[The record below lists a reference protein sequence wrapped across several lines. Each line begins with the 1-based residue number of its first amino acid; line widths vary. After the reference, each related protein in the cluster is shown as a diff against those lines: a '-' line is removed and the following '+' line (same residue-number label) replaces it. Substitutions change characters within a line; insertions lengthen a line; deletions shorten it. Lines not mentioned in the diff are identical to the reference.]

1 MRVLATGI
9 TGFAGHHLAADMQA
23 HVHEVTGIVR
33 TDIDEVPPDGVQP
46 VRADITDADAVR
58 GVLQRHAPD
67 WIAHLAGISS
77 VGESFG
83 APLETWRINLWG
95 TLALLE
101 ALRAEGATTRTL
113 AVTSGEIYGRVAL
126 DQLPVTADTAMLPL
140 SPYGASKAAAD
151 LCCAQYHAA
160 YGLPVIRVRAF
171 NHIGPGQDPRFVV
184 PDIARQIAEAE
195 LNGAPEIVIE
205 VGNVETK
212 RDFTD
217 VRDMMRAYVRLME
230 DGVPGTAYVACT
242 GRSLAI
248 RDLIEGLMAHS
259 RIPAS
264 IVTAPGRQR
273 SGEQPDLYG
282 DPTTLHRDT
291 GWTPQHSLE
300 STLADT
306 LDWWRMRVREPG
318 YGR

>member
-1 MRVLATGI
+1 MRVLTTGI
-9 TGFAGHHLAADMQA
+9 TGFAGHHLAAELQA
-23 HVHEVTGIVR
+23 RGHEVIGITR
-33 TDIDEVPPDGVQP
+33 TDIEEIAPNGVRSIP
-46 VRADITDADAVR
+46 ADITDADAVR
-58 GVLQRHAPD
+58 RVVQDTAPE

-101 ALRAEGATTRTL
+101 ALRAEGSTARTL
-113 AVTSGEIYGRVAL
+113 AVTSGEIYGRVDL
-126 DQLPVTADTAMLPL
+126 DNLPVTADTALMPL

-160 YGLPVIRVRAF
+160 YGLPILRVRAF
-171 NHIGPGQDPRFVV
+171 NHVGPGQDPRFVL
-184 PDIARQIAEAE
+184 PAIARQIAEAE
-195 LNGAPEIVIE
+195 RNGDVEVVIE

-217 VRDMMRAYVRLME
+217 VRDMMRAYVALLE
-230 DGVPGTAYVACT
+230 AGVPGTAYVACT

-248 RDLIEGLMAHS
+248 RELIEGLAAQS
-259 RIPAS
+259 RVPAR
-264 IVTAPGRQR
+264 IVSSPDKQR

-282 DPTTLHRDT
+282 DPSTLKRDT
-291 GWTPQHSLE
+291 GWAPQHTLE
-300 STLADT
+300 STLTDT
-306 LDWWRMRVREPG
+306 LDWWRQRVREPG
-318 YGR
+318 YSR